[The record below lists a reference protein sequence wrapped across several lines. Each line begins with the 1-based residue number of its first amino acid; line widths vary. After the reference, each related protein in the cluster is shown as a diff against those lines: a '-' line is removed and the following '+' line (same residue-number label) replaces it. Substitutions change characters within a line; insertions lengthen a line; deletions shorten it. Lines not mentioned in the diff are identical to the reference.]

1 MWGAIVSPC
10 AARKKTPAR
19 AAGEKS
25 LFLGRETKKRGV
37 QKSGPRA
44 QRGKSSAAW
53 KAASPPAERAKKGAP
68 VRGKTPGRERKITL
82 RGATQVQKGKAF
94 FFCSSSVRE
103 EDRGRCR
110 PPLGH
115 CLLFAAPEGLA
126 AGGPILCA
134 GEKQRYSCAVL
145 AVFINYYS
153 MGKRAVSM
161 GKWAKSRAFA
171 H

>member
-1 MWGAIVSPC
+1 MWGAIASPC

-19 AAGEKS
+19 AAGERACFSAGEKEMGGAFVPAHGVGEKS
-25 LFLGRETKKRGV
+25 P
-37 QKSGPRA
+37 SA

-68 VRGKTPGRERKITL
+68 VRGKTPGRERKMTL

-134 GEKQRYSCAVL
+134 GEKQRYSCAVFA
-145 AVFINYYS
+145 AV
-153 MGKRAVSM
+153 
-161 GKWAKSRAFA
+161 
-171 H
+171 HLL